1 MLKITRDG
9 EKPLIMKDNSINH
22 YYQDGNRNG

>member
-9 EKPLIMKDNSINH
+9 EKPLTMKGHLIKN
-22 YYQDGNRNG
+22 YYQDGNKSG